1 MSTLKLRNASAWAV
15 GWLQI
20 FSLCQFPVH
29 FLVGVFGIHQELIKS
44 LNLVY
49 FRDVFILVLS

>member
-1 MSTLKLRNASAWAV
+1 MSTLKLKNASAWAI

-20 FSLCQFPVH
+20 FSLCQLPVH
-29 FLVGVFGIHQELIKS
+29 FMVGVFGIHQELIKS

-49 FRDVFILVLS
+49 FRDIVSLVLC